1 MPRQKRHKTAYPG
14 VYYIQGTEVGSN
26 RPERIYYI
34 KYYRE
39 GKRIEEKAGRQHQND
54 MTPAKASTMR
64 GLRIQGKEL
73 PNRQVREE
81 KTRVRWTIDQL
92 WEEYKKSRVNNHGLV
107 SDQNRYNLHVK
118 DQLGARELKDLCP
131 LDIDRIKRR
140 LLKTRS
146 PQTVKHVLGIINR
159 LHHFAVQKGLC
170 QGLGFM
176 VKAPRVD
183 NVKTEDLSPDQLSAL
198 LKAIEK
204 STHPVAGPM
213 MLTALYTG
221 MRRGEM
227 FKLRWEDIDFD
238 RGFILIREPKGGVS
252 QKIPLNESARQ
263 LFKSLPRTSEHVFPG
278 FKGRQR
284 VTVSAGV
291 VAIREAAGLPKDFR
305 PLHGLRHVYASM
317 LASSGQVDMYT
328 LQKLLTHK
336 SPQMTQRY
344 AHLRDESL
352 KKGADLAGEIIDQV
366 AKKIPDCH

>member
-14 VYYIQGTEVGSN
+14 VYYIQGIEVGSN

-34 KYYRE
+34 KYYRG

-64 GLRIQGKEL
+64 GLRIKGKEL

-81 KTRVRWTIDQL
+81 KARVRWTVDQL

-146 PQTVKHVLGIINR
+146 PQTVKHVLGIVKR
-159 LHHFAVQKGLC
+159 LHHFAVKKGLC

-176 VKAPRVD
+176 IEAPKVN
-183 NVKTEDLSPDQLSAL
+183 NVRTEDLSPDQLSAL

-227 FKLRWEDIDFD
+227 FKLKWDDIDFD

-252 QKIPLNESARQ
+252 QKIPLNEAARK
-263 LFKSLPRTSEHVFPG
+263 LFESLRRTSEFVFPG
-278 FKGRQR
+278 FKGKQR

-352 KKGADLAGEIIDQV
+352 KRAADLAGDIIDQV
-366 AKKIPDCH
+366 AKKT